1 MVEYRA
7 SILKNKQKKLYL
19 NWTAFKFINTTKNS
33 VSLVRGTIIEN
44 LPVILWI
51 LRVCTQTGW
60 ALLFSSSAHM

>member
-7 SILKNKQKKLYL
+7 SILKNKQKKTLAQLDYQ
-19 NWTAFKFINTTKNS
+19 NTTKNS